1 MDGLKL
7 CNSSRGFILLI
18 LIMLIAIL
26 LLANDII
33 AFTKHARHC
42 AKHLSLLGTWEMA
55 FVYIPI
61 LQMRKL
67 MLRVVK

>member
-1 MDGLKL
+1 LKL
-7 CNSSRGFILLI
+7 CNGSRSFILLI

-42 AKHLSLLGTWEMA
+42 AKHLILLGTWEMA